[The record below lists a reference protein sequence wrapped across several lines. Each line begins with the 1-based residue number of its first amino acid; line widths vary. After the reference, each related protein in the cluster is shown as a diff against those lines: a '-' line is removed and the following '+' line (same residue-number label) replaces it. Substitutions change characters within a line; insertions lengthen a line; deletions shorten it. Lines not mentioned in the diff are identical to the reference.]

1 MPFPLRFPLAFD
13 GKLLGQVLRI
23 FTDTVASW
31 YCKRHALR
39 GLPAGQTGAVTA
51 IQRIDCHGNPRR
63 VAKPSRDGARRA

>member
-31 YCKRHALR
+31 YRKRHLAR
-39 GLPAGQTGAVTA
+39 GLPDGQCGAVTVSQCA
-51 IQRIDCHGNPRR
+51 NRD
-63 VAKPSRDGARRA
+63 SRLSPHFPVLQLDGLC